1 MSSRFSQL
9 PVAPLVPLPS
19 PGEEATIPAAILHLI
34 LAKKPRSDPS
44 SNSKGFRMGCSQHKD
59 TRSSQ
64 CADHHTISFIA
75 QRLLEGAFKASRPLG
90 PHPPHL
96 SPAVLPPPW
105 GTVIRA
111 WLCSL
116 CLPLCFASVCPPCP
130 YPRMFCLMPQLLPP
144 THGPLLC
151 WSPYWALV
159 YFSGQGSGQRCQD
172 SPRGLLPPH
181 SWIDTVTQKTPTD
194 SVKVLQCYLW
204 LYHPPNTMDT
214 ETQYGMNTKCQKD
227 KDNET
232 NRNNSFMFLFPQVLP
247 GGFNDTAVW
256 CLRKSFF
263 YPKTTSTTKS

>member
-96 SPAVLPPPW
+96 SPAVLPPP
-105 GTVIRA
+105 
-111 WLCSL
+111 
-116 CLPLCFASVCPPCP
+116 
-130 YPRMFCLMPQLLPP
+130 
-144 THGPLLC
+144 
-151 WSPYWALV
+151 
-159 YFSGQGSGQRCQD
+159 
-172 SPRGLLPPH
+172 
-181 SWIDTVTQKTPTD
+181 
-194 SVKVLQCYLW
+194 
-204 LYHPPNTMDT
+204 
-214 ETQYGMNTKCQKD
+214 
-227 KDNET
+227 
-232 NRNNSFMFLFPQVLP
+232 
-247 GGFNDTAVW
+247 
-256 CLRKSFF
+256 
-263 YPKTTSTTKS
+263 